1 MNLLKQQKRRKETEE
16 ERRKKKE
23 IAYYKSFLSE
33 EQETLTG
40 MDKFKEALKICEKEM
55 QKRDEEERNRL
66 GEKAYQKK
74 KKREMKKML
83 REERWLD
90 FVEKK
95 ESIQE
100 NLSDSWYRFS
110 RTKPQKAAI
119 LVCSMVG
126 VLIMGTTTIALRSPL
141 ADFVTQMFDKSSL
154 LKMNDFY
161 YENENEPQD
170 IETFYSPTYIPDGY
184 ELIEENIRE
193 GSYSLLYKN
202 ENKPGKKLVI
212 YQNFIKHYN
221 EIDTETINYETTEQN
236 GIKYYYLEYSNLTL
250 KETSTVIWFD
260 SQYQFQIIGDFS
272 LEELLK
278 IADSM
283 DKIK

>member
-1 MNLLKQQKRRKETEE
+1 MNLLKQQKRRKETEK
-16 ERRKKKE
+16 ERRKKE
-23 IAYYKSFLSE
+23 EMAYYKSFLSE

-55 QKRDEEERNRL
+55 QKRDEEERNCL

-83 REERWLD
+83 REERWMD

-170 IETFYSPTYIPDGY
+170 IEIFYNPTYIPDEY

-202 ENKPGKKLVI
+202 KDEKKLVI
-212 YQNFIKHYN
+212 YQHIIKSYN
-221 EIDTETINYETTEQN
+221 EFDTEIINYETIEHN
-236 GIKYYYLEYSNLTL
+236 GISYYYFKNNNNNSNKTNILT
-250 KETSTVIWFD
+250 WFD
-260 SQYQFQIIGDFS
+260 SQYQFQIYAS
-272 LEELLK
+272 LPLDELLK
-278 IADSM
+278 IAEHIE
-283 DKIK
+283 K